1 MAALFLFIPHLQ
13 DFSRT
18 MYAALGNKAAYPEF
32 YQGAR
37 VRKYLE
43 VADRLYRVYPEYTLL
58 STEMGGLGFGF
69 KGRVLDGAGL
79 LTRNALKYHPMKVP
93 QERPDGL
100 TGAIPPGY
108 VKEADP
114 DIIVSYD
121 CFCGA
126 FMKSPEAGNYVT
138 IKEPI
143 FTSSDLAITNV
154 RSLWGSDNINIFIK
168 KEKYSRKI

>member
-1 MAALFLFIPHLQ
+1 
-13 DFSRT
+13 
-18 MYAALGNKAAYPEF
+18 
-32 YQGAR
+32 
-37 VRKYLE
+37 
-43 VADRLYRVYPEYTLL
+43 
-58 STEMGGLGFGF
+58 MGGLGFGF
-69 KGRVLDGAGL
+69 KGKVLDGAGL
-79 LTRNALKYHPMKVP
+79 LTESALKYHPMKVP

-108 VKEADP
+108 VKESNP

-126 FMKSPEAGNYVT
+126 FMKSPESANYVN

-154 RSLWGSDNINIFIK
+154 RSLWGSDNINIFVK